1 MGLLHIDTRFDASYK
16 KIAWMECGMVI
27 LDFVA
32 AVLLG
37 ALSGMGI
44 GGGGLLVIYLTLV
57 RSVDQISAQGLNLFF
72 FIFASAAAL
81 FVHLTKRHIPFGIL
95 FFCSA
100 FGMVAA
106 YFGAAAANAVDP
118 ALVRKLFGGMLMIAG
133 GIALLRNVSAWRRT
147 KAERNGKKS

>member
-1 MGLLHIDTRFDASYK
+1 
-16 KIAWMECGMVI
+16 MVI
-27 LDFVA
+27 IDFIA

-57 RSVDQISAQGLNLFF
+57 RSIDQISAQGLNLFF

-81 FVHLTKRHIPFGIL
+81 FVHMTKRHIPFGIL

-118 ALVRKLFGGMLMIAG
+118 ALVRKLFGGMLVIAG
-133 GIALLRNVSAWRRT
+133 GIALLRNFTAAK
-147 KAERNGKKS
+147 KAKQERNGKKL

>member
-1 MGLLHIDTRFDASYK
+1 MQDKGRTACMEEYMIIIDF
-16 KIAWMECGMVI
+16 I
-27 LDFVA
+27 A

-44 GGGGLLVIYLTLV
+44 GGGGLLVIYLTLI
-57 RSVDQISAQGLNLFF
+57 RNVDQISAQGLNLFF

-81 FVHLTKRHIPFGIL
+81 FVHMTKRHIPFGIL
-95 FFCSA
+95 LFTSV

-118 ALVRKLFGGMLMIAG
+118 ALVRKLFGGMLVIAG
-133 GIALLRNVSAWRRT
+133 GIALWRNLLANKIAKR
-147 KAERNGKKS
+147 KKFIK